1 MKRIL
6 AWIGII
12 LLVLLYLTTL
22 IASLINSPFSRS
34 LFYASVAMTIILPVL
49 LYGWLYLRQVVLS
62 GVWPDFYGFNK
73 NGKWRLSFSL
83 MILGT
88 VAAAVLLWAL

>member
-49 LYGWLYLRQVVLS
+49 LYGYHLIYRVLRDRYSPAQTDLKQPEPDKTADDLS
-62 GVWPDFYGFNK
+62 KNTPDETKPENK
-73 NGKWRLSFSL
+73 
-83 MILGT
+83 
-88 VAAAVLLWAL
+88 